1 MLKHPWLDMEPN
13 YDTRYSKKE
22 FDILQLKKEMKN
34 KDPTEDLLLDDPRQE
49 MNELCES
56 EPELYAADSDESGSL
71 SGPNINEDLSDEGNS
86 LSRGRR
92 VERMYG
98 SNEGVPASDDKS
110 LMRSRSRRAR
120 LLSRKAKEAK
130 INNSFTGPYPLDPT
144 EFNHNDKGAN
154 AQF

>member
-1 MLKHPWLDMEPN
+1 
-13 YDTRYSKKE
+13 
-22 FDILQLKKEMKN
+22 
-34 KDPTEDLLLDDPRQE
+34 

-98 SNEGVPASDDKS
+98 DNEGTPASDDKS

-154 AQF
+154 A